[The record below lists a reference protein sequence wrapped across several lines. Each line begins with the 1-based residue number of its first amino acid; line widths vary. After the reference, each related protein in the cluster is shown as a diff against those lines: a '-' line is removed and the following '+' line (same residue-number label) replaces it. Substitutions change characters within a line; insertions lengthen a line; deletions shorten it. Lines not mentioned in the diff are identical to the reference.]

1 MGKPFGCL
9 LAVGCFDEDGQICIL
24 YGLNQPA
31 TPGMAGSL
39 LADKDHLI
47 FSIFHPIVGN
57 SAHREKRE
65 PGKILNA
72 HCSKPVEMLAVI
84 GSGNIVKPFSSPVG
98 QEMVDGKLPVVGVSS
113 KQECR
118 AFKLPCI

>member
-57 SAHREKRE
+57 SAHGDKRQ
-65 PGKILNA
+65 PGKILSA
-72 HCSKPVEMLAVI
+72 CCGKPVQMLEVI
-84 GSGNIVKPFSSPVG
+84 GSSDVIKAFSSPVG

-113 KQECR
+113 Q
-118 AFKLPCI
+118 